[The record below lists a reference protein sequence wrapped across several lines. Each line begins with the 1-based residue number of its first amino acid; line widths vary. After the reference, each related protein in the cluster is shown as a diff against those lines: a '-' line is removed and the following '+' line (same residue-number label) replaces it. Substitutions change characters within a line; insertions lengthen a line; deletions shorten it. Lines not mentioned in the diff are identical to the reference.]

1 MLRRLYFLLPDE
13 AHTKTIVDELHRTGI
28 TDRSVH
34 ILAKGQ
40 TSPKDLPKTQW
51 IQGQDLAAQIESL
64 LWHGNLWLFF
74 IALTLFVAALIN
86 GSLAIAAA
94 LSLYMLASFYVG
106 ERFVAKLPNTH
117 LDNFTSAIQ
126 HGEILLMIDVPFY
139 RVRETVDSIHLHHPE
154 AQLGGSCWSI
164 NALGIY

>member
-13 AHTKTIVDELHRTGI
+13 AHTKTIVDELHRSGI
-28 TDRSVH
+28 TDRSIH
-34 ILAKGQ
+34 ILAKEQ
-40 TSPKDLPKTQW
+40 NNLIDLPKTQW
-51 IQGQDLAAQIESL
+51 IEGEDLAALIESI

-74 IALTLFVAALIN
+74 IALVLFVAALIN

-94 LSLYMLASFYVG
+94 LALFMLTSFYAG
-106 ERFVAKLPNTH
+106 ARFVAKLPNTH
-117 LDNFTSAIQ
+117 LDNFTGAIQ

-139 RVRETVDSIHLHHPE
+139 RVRETIDSVHQHHPE

-164 NALGIY
+164 DALDI